1 MLFTLKKVI
10 GNMLLPLPLMLL
22 IIGAGLALLWFSRF
36 QKTGKIF
43 ISIGWLAL
51 LLLSLQ
57 PVADRL
63 LKAPIRHGII
73 RKKWTISWCSEVVI
87 PGTRSGHRA
96 LI

>member
-43 ISIGWLAL
+43 TEKMSINLPKSVFMDY
-51 LLLSLQ
+51 SLNLYD
-57 PVADRL
+57 V
-63 LKAPIRHGII
+63 
-73 RKKWTISWCSEVVI
+73 
-87 PGTRSGHRA
+87 
-96 LI
+96 

>member
-63 LKAPIRHGII
+63 LRPIEST
-73 RKKWTISWCSEVVI
+73 KWTISWCSEVVI

>member
-57 PVADRL
+57 PIADRWREAAKL
-63 LKAPIRHGII
+63 IGIDI
-73 RKKWTISWCSEVVI
+73 VTM
-87 PGTRSGHRA
+87 PADAGHA
-96 LI
+96 